1 MDATPQHAFNPTT
14 YSAVKLDGVDSLGKL
29 RDDLI
34 EFYRPA
40 NSQELFAINRIAL
53 AQQTLLLVARI
64 ENGLFDVFLNEG
76 CRSRSVPELAP
87 HLVGG
92 DQKIVAEHTRNALLT
107 VGMCSVNARSKEVAL
122 FLRFQAQAE
131 RMYRRAVEEF
141 ERLRKLRPKAGAP
154 APTLEPPSVS
164 VDDAAS
170 AMPRNRRP
178 APSASPAASAS
189 RAAPKS
195 TSPPSRPAKIK
206 DFTPHARSIHTGAGV
221 PFPGAHRGRAHR
233 RGTGGRARRGARP
246 QRRARA
252 GQQGDGQAARR
263 KSARAS
269 ASCSTAPSRARS
281 GARSRASRQ
290 FAEAALR
297 ARLDAEWLDL
307 TLPAPGPRRGH
318 LHPITR
324 IQREL
329 EELFISLG
337 FAVLDGPEV
346 ETEYHNF
353 DALNI
358 PADHPARD
366 MQDTFWLEDGNLLR
380 THTSPVQVRGM
391 ERLGPPLRMI
401 APGRV
406 FRNESV
412 DASHEHTFYQ
422 LEGMMIDRDVSV
434 AHLLYFMK
442 TLLTA
447 IFHRDVTVRLR
458 PGYFPFVEPG
468 FELDIQCLICGGP
481 GCPVCKQS
489 GWVELLP
496 CGLVNP
502 NVLRMSGI
510 DPEEWNG
517 FAFGLGLTRLVMMRY
532 GIDDIRQLQGG
543 DLRFL
548 EQF

>member
-1 MDATPQHAFNPTT
+1 MIDDSIQELESRSLARISSAATPEELEAIR
-14 YSAVKLDGVDSLGKL
+14 VEVLGRKGVLALAGKEMGKL
-29 RDDLI
+29 
-34 EFYRPA
+34 
-40 NSQELFAINRIAL
+40 
-53 AQQTLLLVARI
+53 
-64 ENGLFDVFLNEG
+64 
-76 CRSRSVPELAP
+76 AP
-87 HLVGG
+87 Q
-92 DQKIVAEHTRNALLT
+92 D
-107 VGMCSVNARSKEVAL
+107 
-122 FLRFQAQAE
+122 
-131 RMYRRAVEEF
+131 
-141 ERLRKLRPKAGAP
+141 
-154 APTLEPPSVS
+154 
-164 VDDAAS
+164 
-170 AMPRNRRP
+170 
-178 APSASPAASAS
+178 
-189 RAAPKS
+189 
-195 TSPPSRPAKIK
+195 
-206 DFTPHARSIHTGAGV
+206 
-221 PFPGAHRGRAHR
+221 
-233 RGTGGRARRGARP
+233 RARVGKLLNGAK
-246 QRRARA
+246 QKLEAALDAR
-252 GQQGDGQAARR
+252 Q
-263 KSARAS
+263 KE
-269 ASCSTAPSRARS
+269 
-281 GARSRASRQ
+281 
-290 FAEAALR
+290 FAEGKLR

-318 LHPITR
+318 LHPITL

-329 EELFISLG
+329 EDLFSSLG
-337 FAVLDGPEV
+337 FAVLDGPEA
-346 ETEYHNF
+346 EDEYHNF

-358 PADHPARD
+358 PATHPARD
-366 MQDTFWLEDGNLLR
+366 MQDTFWLDGGNLLR

-447 IFHRDVTVRLR
+447 IFHRQVTVRLR

-468 FELDIQCLICGGP
+468 FELDIQCLICGGS

-510 DPEEWNG
+510 DPEVWNG
-517 FAFGLGLTRLVMMRY
+517 FAFGLGLTRLAMMRY
-532 GIDDIRQLQGG
+532 GIDDIRHLQGG

>member
-1 MDATPQHAFNPTT
+1 MLDESIQELASRSLARIAAAASPEELEAVRVDAVGRKGALAEI
-14 YSAVKLDGVDSLGKL
+14 SKGMGKL
-29 RDDLI
+29 SPEERKRIGQVLNAAKQQLEAALDARKQ
-34 EFYRPA
+34 EF
-40 NSQELFAINRIAL
+40 
-53 AQQTLLLVARI
+53 
-64 ENGLFDVFLNEG
+64 
-76 CRSRSVPELAP
+76 
-87 HLVGG
+87 
-92 DQKIVAEHTRNALLT
+92 
-107 VGMCSVNARSKEVAL
+107 
-122 FLRFQAQAE
+122 
-131 RMYRRAVEEF
+131 
-141 ERLRKLRPKAGAP
+141 
-154 APTLEPPSVS
+154 
-164 VDDAAS
+164 DA
-170 AMPRNRRP
+170 
-178 APSASPAASAS
+178 
-189 RAAPKS
+189 
-195 TSPPSRPAKIK
+195 
-206 DFTPHARSIHTGAGV
+206 
-221 PFPGAHRGRAHR
+221 
-233 RGTGGRARRGARP
+233 
-246 QRRARA
+246 
-252 GQQGDGQAARR
+252 
-263 KSARAS
+263 
-269 ASCSTAPSRARS
+269 
-281 GARSRASRQ
+281 
-290 FAEAALR
+290 AALR
-297 ARLDAEWLDL
+297 ARLDAEWIDL

-329 EELFISLG
+329 EDLFISLG
-337 FAVLDGPEV
+337 FTVLDGPEV
-346 ETEYHNF
+346 ETEYYNF

-358 PADHPARD
+358 PPDHPARD
-366 MQDTFWLEDGNLLR
+366 MQDTFWLDGGNLLR

-442 TLLTA
+442 TLLSA
-447 IFHRDVTVRLR
+447 IFQREVTVRLR

-481 GCPVCKQS
+481 GCPVCKHS

-502 NVLRMSGI
+502 NVLRISGI
-510 DPEEWNG
+510 DPDEWGG

-532 GIDDIRQLQGG
+532 GIDDIRHLQGG